1 MSFST
6 GRVVEMFRNLLKIFI
21 RMKKI
26 LLCDIDG
33 YSVSQK
39 ISLTDELSGNEYDKH
54 ISDLKEIIIKFNTF
68 ALLFL
73 MESVEFYG

>member
-39 ISLTDELSGNEYDKH
+39 ISLTDELTGDEYNKH
-54 ISDLKEIIIKFNTF
+54 ISDLKEIIIKFNSIK
-68 ALLFL
+68 L
-73 MESVEFYG
+73 